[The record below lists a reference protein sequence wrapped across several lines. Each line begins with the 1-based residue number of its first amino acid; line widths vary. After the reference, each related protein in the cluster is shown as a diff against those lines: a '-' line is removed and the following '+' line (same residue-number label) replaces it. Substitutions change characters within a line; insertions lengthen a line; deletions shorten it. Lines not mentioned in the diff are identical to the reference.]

1 MSVPSRPSSW
11 STTFGQCLTV
21 YHLLPFS
28 LRVSFAWEDREP
40 SPQDSE
46 RLVRGPP
53 DRPLLKSFSWPRD
66 SVPYGLSRTSSG
78 ARVPIF
84 GPSTRRRPH
93 SSTRISKPGFTIPS
107 RSEVAAHVA
116 GERHL
121 ACRRFLRRPDGL
133 HRATSGTGP
142 SPWQELLGAEE
153 VACITGSPLPLTS
166 DCILSCGALLVG
178 GWDESLVAFA
188 GRPSA
193 QRDQH
198 RGNSVEFFTLGAMHW
213 MGLYDT
219 NQLLYDAVPFLF
231 QPVNSYRKLQLL
243 RGVQAHLAELQH
255 ESKLAYLAEHEDDRK
270 ILSRM
275 FESWETENLVGDLEK
290 KSTMLTGIVDRL
302 NDDRLRQVGVF
313 FTGLSL
319 IGIVSNFGQPRHW
332 DVTGVMWSAVAVAV
346 GVIGGWFLLRKG
358 RN

>member
-142 SPWQELLGAEE
+142 SPLAGVARRGRSRVHHGQPLTADFRLHSELW
-153 VACITGSPLPLTS
+153 GSPRRRMGR
-166 DCILSCGALLVG
+166 IVG
-178 GWDESLVAFA
+178 RVRRA
-188 GRPSA
+188 
-193 QRDQH
+193 
-198 RGNSVEFFTLGAMHW
+198 T
-213 MGLYDT
+213 
-219 NQLLYDAVPFLF
+219 
-231 QPVNSYRKLQLL
+231 
-243 RGVQAHLAELQH
+243 
-255 ESKLAYLAEHEDDRK
+255 
-270 ILSRM
+270 
-275 FESWETENLVGDLEK
+275 
-290 KSTMLTGIVDRL
+290 
-302 NDDRLRQVGVF
+302 
-313 FTGLSL
+313 
-319 IGIVSNFGQPRHW
+319 FG
-332 DVTGVMWSAVAVAV
+332 TT
-346 GVIGGWFLLRKG
+346 
-358 RN
+358 

>member
-1 MSVPSRPSSW
+1 
-11 STTFGQCLTV
+11 
-21 YHLLPFS
+21 
-28 LRVSFAWEDREP
+28 
-40 SPQDSE
+40 
-46 RLVRGPP
+46 
-53 DRPLLKSFSWPRD
+53 
-66 SVPYGLSRTSSG
+66 
-78 ARVPIF
+78 
-84 GPSTRRRPH
+84 
-93 SSTRISKPGFTIPS
+93 
-107 RSEVAAHVA
+107 
-116 GERHL
+116 
-121 ACRRFLRRPDGL
+121 
-133 HRATSGTGP
+133 
-142 SPWQELLGAEE
+142 
-153 VACITGSPLPLTS
+153 
-166 DCILSCGALLVG
+166 
-178 GWDESLVAFA
+178 
-188 GRPSA
+188 
-193 QRDQH
+193 
-198 RGNSVEFFTLGAMHW
+198 

-313 FTGLSL
+313 FTSLSL